1 MKLLRT
7 LLAKDLRRAW
17 RNPLP
22 WLIHLAMPLVITA
35 LIGLAF
41 GRAGGGEGAGLG
53 RIRFA
58 VVDEDDSPL
67 TQFLRG
73 GMNQGEGGK
82 YLEPVFLDRA
92 TALAQLND
100 DRLSAVLVIPQH
112 FTSDYLSGREP
123 VTLELIKNPARSI
136 HPAVLEELL
145 GAVVTGLNAVA
156 RNLQS
161 GFPEFQAVLAG
172 GADYRRVADLIVRT
186 GEKLDTV
193 RRYLDPP
200 LITYAK
206 EVKPKEEPRP
216 GEAKSG
222 PALNLFG
229 YLLAGLATMFLL
241 FQAGTGMND
250 LHREFAGRTFERYH
264 TLRQRL
270 LPFLVSKG
278 VFVIVMLLICAAI
291 MLGGGGL
298 IFGIHWRQP
307 VPIGLLVLGFA
318 AFGAGF
324 AALFAALVPDAR
336 RADALSNVTAM
347 AIGLAGGCAFPPQNL
362 PAFLREHITPLLPSS
377 WLAQGIRELEF
388 GSAPVDWPLILL
400 RLVVVAGV
408 LLGLAA
414 WQFRR
419 RFARGLRA

>member
-1 MKLLRT
+1 MNLLRT
-7 LLAKDLRRAW
+7 LLAKDLRRTA

-41 GRAGGGEGAGLG
+41 GRGAGDGAGLG

-58 VVDEDDSPL
+58 LVDEDDSPL

-73 GMNQGEGGK
+73 GLNQGEGGK
-82 YLEPVFLDRA
+82 YLEPVFLNRT

-100 DRLSAVLVIPQH
+100 DQLSAVVVIPKH
-112 FTSDYLSGREP
+112 FTGDYLSGRGP

-145 GAVVTGLNAVA
+145 GALVTGLNALA

-161 GFPEFQAVLAG
+161 ELPAWREAFTT
-172 GADYRRVADLIVRT
+172 GADYRQVADLIVRT
-186 GEKLDTV
+186 GDKIETV

-200 LITYAK
+200 LITYTK
-206 EVKPKEEPRP
+206 EVKLREDARSGAGGP
-216 GEAKSG
+216 G

-241 FQAGTGMND
+241 FQANIGIND
-250 LHREFAGRTFERYH
+250 LYGEFVGRTFERYH
-264 TLRQRL
+264 TLHQRL
-270 LPFLVSKG
+270 LPFLVAKG
-278 VFVIVMLLICAAI
+278 VFVVVMLLLCAAI
-291 MLGGGGL
+291 MLAGGGL
-298 IFGIHWRQP
+298 LFGIHWQHPLP
-307 VPIGLLVLGFA
+307 VALLVLGFA

-336 RADALSNVTAM
+336 RADALSNLVAM
-347 AIGLAGGCAFPPQNL
+347 ALGLAGGCAFPPQSL
-362 PAFLREHITPLLPSS
+362 PVFLREHLSPLLPTA
-377 WLAQGIRELEF
+377 WLAEGIRELEF
-388 GSAPVDWPLILL
+388 GGAPVNWPMILL
-400 RLVVVAGV
+400 RLVAVAGV

-419 RFARGLRA
+419 RFARGVRP

>member
-1 MKLLRT
+1 MNLLRT
-7 LLAKDLRRAW
+7 LLAKDLRRVW

-22 WLIHLAMPLVITA
+22 WLIHLAVPLVITA

-41 GRAGGGEGAGLG
+41 GRASGEGSGLG

-92 TALAQLND
+92 AALAQLND

-112 FTSDYLSGREP
+112 FTSDYLSGRGP
-123 VTLELIKNPARSI
+123 VTLELVKNPARSI

-145 GAVVTGLNAVA
+145 GAVVTGLNALA

-161 GFPEFQAVLAG
+161 EFPEFQALLAG

-200 LITYAK
+200 LIMYEK
-206 EVKPKEEPRP
+206 EVRP
-216 GEAKSG
+216 GEAKTG

-241 FQAGTGMND
+241 FQANTGMND
-250 LHREFAGRTFERYH
+250 LYREFAGRTFERYH
-264 TLRQRL
+264 TLHQRL

-278 VFVIVMLLICAAI
+278 VFVVVMLLICAAL

-298 IFGIHWRQP
+298 IFGIRWRHP
-307 VPIGLLVLGFA
+307 LPIGLLVLGFA
-318 AFGAGF
+318 AFGAAF
-324 AALFAALVPDAR
+324 AALFAALMPDAR
-336 RADALSNVTAM
+336 RADALANLTAM
-347 AIGLAGGCAFPPQNL
+347 AIALAGGCAFPPQSL
-362 PAFLREHITPLLPSS
+362 PAFLRENITPLLPSS

-388 GSAPVDWPLILL
+388 GSAPVDWPMILL
-400 RLVVVAGV
+400 RLMVVAGV

-419 RFARGLRA
+419 RFAKGLRA